1 MGGPGNKK
9 RSLEQRTPR
18 PTKKIKKQ
26 KAYHSDSDS
35 GPDEAQDFNPVN
47 LLDSDDDD
55 ILNAEVD
62 DVGGDSDSSIDDA
75 PPPKKTAKLVKKVN
89 VEKKPAPAKEV
100 AEESSEEDDQV
111 SDEASD
117 LGEGEEEEGDEDD
130 EDDDEGG
137 EDGNEAT
144 STWKKSKRN
153 DPSAFATSLSKILST
168 KLTAS
173 KRADPVLSRSAAA
186 AEASKAILDHALEA
200 KARKEMRQQ
209 KKEALERGRVKDV
222 LLATGNDEAA
232 AGGELT
238 ETTAAGVMV
247 TERRL
252 RKVAQ
257 RGVVKLFNAVRA
269 AQVATAETEKSN
281 KKGGLI
287 GMTHRQDKVNEMT
300 KKGFLDLIASGGGGL
315 KKGALEEA

>member
-75 PPPKKTAKLVKKVN
+75 PPPKKTAKLVKKVT

-100 AEESSEEDDQV
+100 AEESSEEDEQV

-117 LGEGEEEEGDEDD
+117 FGEGEEEGDEDD

-222 LLATGNDEAA
+222 LLATGTDETA